1 MKTGTGAVVDEGGAP
16 GKTGRAAVGHGHE
29 AVKKSS
35 LQVSMRRLQTGSCN
49 TGMGVAVDASL

>member
-16 GKTGRAAVGHGHE
+16 GKSRRAAVGHGHE

-35 LQVSMRRLQTGSCN
+35 LQVSVRRLQTGSCN
-49 TGMGVAVDASL
+49 TRMGVAVDASL